1 MKRSVKITITTSVII
16 VFTITYIIAFLVY
29 PEMGEKILY
38 GKHPPGKDSEIL
50 QYSDIILSEDY
61 ECLEAASLKA
71 RGDLPKFVKEFNEC
85 HS

>member
-1 MKRSVKITITTSVII
+1 
-16 VFTITYIIAFLVY
+16 
-29 PEMGEKILY
+29 MGEKILY